1 MNDIMNTHH
10 EHQAQDKKLT
20 IGTPVTVRWG
30 YGLSFRA
37 EGIGKIVKVF
47 EKSVQVQLDN
57 DVFHNG
63 KVGWP
68 AGFVL
73 KGIPR
78 YGMFN
83 DKWNYWHSATP
94 IEQPAP
100 VLPSRYN
107 LIDEV

>member
-1 MNDIMNTHH
+1 MNTHN
-10 EHQAQDKKLT
+10 ECKAQDEKLEV
-20 IGTPVTVRWG
+20 GTAVTVRWG

-37 EGIGKIVKVF
+37 EGQGKIVRMF

-57 DVFHNG
+57 DVMHDG

-83 DKWNYWHSATP
+83 DNWNYWHSVTP

-100 VLPSRYN
+100 AFVYPSRYN
-107 LIDEV
+107 LDED